1 MDKEGPAVSGC
12 ARVTQLFQEY
22 QLVTFRHF
30 LRLIQAGGK
39 PWPLRPTRCSGNR
52 HHYWWD

>member
-39 PWPLRPTRCSGNR
+39 PWPPAT
-52 HHYWWD
+52 D